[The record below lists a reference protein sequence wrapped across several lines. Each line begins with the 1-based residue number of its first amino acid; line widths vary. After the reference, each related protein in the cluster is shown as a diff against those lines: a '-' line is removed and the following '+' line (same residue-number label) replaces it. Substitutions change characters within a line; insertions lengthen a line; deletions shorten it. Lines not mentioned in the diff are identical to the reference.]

1 MDKVIA
7 ANPDKVEE
15 YRAGRTGLA
24 GFFVGQVMRETGG
37 KASPELVQEL
47 VKTKLEG

>member
-1 MDKVIA
+1 VIA
-7 ANPDKVEE
+7 ANPEKVEE

-37 KASPELVQEL
+37 AANPELVNEL
-47 VKTKLEG
+47 VSKKLG